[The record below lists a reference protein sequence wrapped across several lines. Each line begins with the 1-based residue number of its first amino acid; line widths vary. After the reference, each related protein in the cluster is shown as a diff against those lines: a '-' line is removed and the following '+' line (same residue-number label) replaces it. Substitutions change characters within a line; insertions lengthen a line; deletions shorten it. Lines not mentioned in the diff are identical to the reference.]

1 MIGKRSKWNS
11 HLCSLIKKEKKQE
24 AERTLFVR
32 PIRILIYLKGE
43 IIWYYKVAITK
54 MLEQVDNFCC
64 CNFKNWSCSLN
75 TCNRI
80 GLQWR
85 TYQFNGL
92 AFFKVEFR
100 LQQAVFHIQII
111 QRSCS
116 SIWYWSFMSVKDF
129 QNMYLLHYIST
140 VILMFS

>member
-11 HLCSLIKKEKKQE
+11 HLCSLIKKEKKT
-24 AERTLFVR
+24 RSRKNVICTSNSYFD
-32 PIRILIYLKGE
+32 IYLKGE

-111 QRSCS
+111 QRSIQYDTEVSCL
-116 SIWYWSFMSVKDF
+116 WKTFR
-129 QNMYLLHYIST
+129 T
-140 VILMFS
+140 CT

>member
-11 HLCSLIKKEKKQE
+11 HLCSLIKKKKKQE

-111 QRSCS
+111 QRSVQ
-116 SIWYWSFMSVKDF
+116 YDTDRSFMSVKDF

>member
-11 HLCSLIKKEKKQE
+11 HLCSLIKKKKKQE

-64 CNFKNWSCSLN
+64 CTCNFKNWSCSLN

-111 QRSCS
+111 QRSIQYDTEVSCLWKTFRTCTYY
-116 SIWYWSFMSVKDF
+116 II
-129 QNMYLLHYIST
+129 YLQ
-140 VILMFS
+140 